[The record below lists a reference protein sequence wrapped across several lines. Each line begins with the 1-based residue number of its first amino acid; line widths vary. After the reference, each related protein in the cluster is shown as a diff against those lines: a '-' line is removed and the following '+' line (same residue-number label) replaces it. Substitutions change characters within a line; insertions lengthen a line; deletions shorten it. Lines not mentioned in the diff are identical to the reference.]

1 MRQYEASSL
10 DADKPGEEKRVIKRA
25 QIFSRRS
32 KLHADK
38 QVAGCDLDARATWR
52 VRAQEANNKTRS
64 KMASFKRWERQQQPH
79 TVDKESCT
87 IDSLRL
93 Q

>member
-10 DADKPGEEKRVIKRA
+10 DTDKPGEEKRVIKRA

-38 QVAGCDLDARATWR
+38 QVAGCDLDARAT
-52 VRAQEANNKTRS
+52 
-64 KMASFKRWERQQQPH
+64 
-79 TVDKESCT
+79 
-87 IDSLRL
+87 
-93 Q
+93 